1 MLNPITTTKPNNYT
15 MYHKYF
21 GLEEPAFSIAVNPR
35 YLYMSKQH
43 KEALAHLLYGVQGG
57 GFVMLSGEVGTG
69 KTTIIRS
76 LLEQLPD
83 NTEIAIVL
91 NPMAEAIEILS
102 TVCDE
107 LGIEYNKE
115 QTTLKSLTDALQER
129 LLENHRAGRNTVLLI
144 DEAQLLSAE
153 VLEQIRL
160 LTNLETTTEKLLQI
174 VLVGQPELNTLLA
187 QPRLRQLSQ
196 RITARFHLKPL
207 TVEETWAYVNHRLHV
222 AGMPEDRNPFTPRIV
237 KRIHDFTGG
246 IPRKINILCERILI
260 GTYGHNKAKVD
271 GKIFQLAKSEVTGHG
286 PESRGSGESVIWK
299 FAAMASMACLIL
311 AVLGIA
317 IFIFSEPDP
326 VPLPVQSSTPVPAA
340 RAPTS
345 ATQAAKQTTTA
356 EPVRSQSMQSVQA
369 EPQPTVSTEP
379 ETTTV
384 EVANEEPAVSTAEQY
399 YNDPMQ
405 AQRALFSFMAVSV
418 DEGNYPCWQLAEKNI
433 DCRRTELGTWD
444 ELKEINRP
452 AVLTLNTRD
461 KLQNYAVITGI
472 TDNEA
477 FLLDSEQ
484 QRFSID
490 LKELGPLWSGEIFYI
505 WQRPPGYK
513 EPISRGQRSE
523 TVSWLA
529 KKFAFLDGQS
539 SPLTNTHFNEKL
551 EQRVKIFQRDHAL
564 SDDGIAGQQTL
575 MKLNEVLG
583 IDKTLVTS
591 NESP

>member
-1 MLNPITTTKPNNYT
+1 

-76 LLEQLPD
+76 LLEQLPE

-102 TVCDE
+102 TICDE
-107 LGIEYNKE
+107 LGIEYDKE
-115 QTTLKSLTDALQER
+115 RTTIKALTDALQER

-207 TVEETWAYVNHRLHV
+207 SVEETWAYVNHRLSV

-260 GTYGHNKAKVD
+260 GTYGHNKARVD

-286 PESRGSGESVIWK
+286 PEGANSGKNLLWK
-299 FAAMASMACLIL
+299 IAAVSSMACLLI
-311 AVLGIA
+311 AVVALTV
-317 IFIFSEPDP
+317 FVFSGSDEIKQ
-326 VPLPVQSSTPVPAA
+326 PVQAQ
-340 RAPTS
+340 S
-345 ATQAAKQTTTA
+345 ATPAPSSNKQEQFQAQEQT
-356 EPVRSQSMQSVQA
+356 R
-369 EPQPTVSTEP
+369 QPAL
-379 ETTTV
+379 ETLPSPIPLVEAATV
-384 EVANEEPAVSTAEQY
+384 EETASPSPGKDFFDDAM
-399 YNDPMQ
+399 N
-405 AQRALFSFMAVSV
+405 AQRALFDYIGVNV
-418 DEGNYPCWQLAEKNI
+418 DEENYPCWQLAEKNI
-433 DCRRTELGTWD
+433 DCRRVELETWD
-444 ELKEINRP
+444 DLKNINRP
-452 AVLTLNTRD
+452 AVLTLTSRD
-461 KLQNYAVITGI
+461 RLLTYALITGI
-472 TDNEA
+472 TGENAVLQDTQKNTFTVE
-477 FLLDSEQ
+477 
-484 QRFSID
+484 
-490 LKELGPLWSGEIFYI
+490 LKNLGPLWSGEAFYV
-505 WQRPPGYK
+505 WQRPPGFK
-513 EPISRGQRSE
+513 DPLTRGQRGE
-523 TVSWLA
+523 TINWVA
-529 KKFAFLDGQS
+529 KQFAHIDGQK
-539 SPLTNTHFNEKL
+539 SPLTNTYFNEKL
-551 EQRVKIFQRDHAL
+551 EQRVKIFQRENAL
-564 SDDGIAGQQTL
+564 NDDGIVGQQTL
-575 MKLNEVLG
+575 MKLNETLG
-583 IDKTLVTS
+583 IDKTLVMN
-591 NESP
+591 NE